1 MANQC
6 HNQSFISS
14 KYYAANIFCRYLKYF
29 YADCCVVAEL
39 SSSFGEHLS
48 KSLDVGGGVWPMAQG
63 AQQSPANTRRMSLQ
77 TSSLQTSSSSL
88 LTHQTF
94 PSSFSSGSYGG
105 SAGAKPPSEKECR
118 QVFFDCALQGGR
130 QRVVQVDDIA
140 PSLCRIHI
148 YLLHCS
154 PILIF
159 THYLY
164 YLPILIKSMLSFSF
178 KHYYLEPNQICTSVQ
193 PESRIQKEF

>member
-29 YADCCVVAEL
+29 YTDYCVVAEL

-63 AQQSPANTRRMSLQ
+63 GQQSPANSRRMSLQ
-77 TSSLQTSSSSL
+77 SSSSSL
-88 LTHQTF
+88 LTNQTF
-94 PSSFSSGSYGG
+94 PTFSSGSYGG

-118 QVFFDCALQGGR
+118 QVFFDCAL
-130 QRVVQVDDIA
+130 
-140 PSLCRIHI
+140 
-148 YLLHCS
+148 
-154 PILIF
+154 
-159 THYLY
+159 
-164 YLPILIKSMLSFSF
+164 
-178 KHYYLEPNQICTSVQ
+178 
-193 PESRIQKEF
+193 